1 LGTSSDNQPHPL
13 WRPLL
18 HPLSRHHQLQA
29 IAAQIQ
35 PGEHAAVDEIKHQ
48 GAALEAQDARRDPYH
63 QATGF
68 HGRLHCGEPLR
79 VPGEV
84 CSVLGWDGLG
94 QAIRQIQ
101 AAIHLLPEQLTPLGA
116 DGEGAVMQISAEVAQ
131 GITDAAPVIGAEVRG
146 QGHQLKTFGTQL
158 G

>member
-1 LGTSSDNQPHPL
+1 
-13 WRPLL
+13 
-18 HPLSRHHQLQA
+18 
-29 IAAQIQ
+29 
-35 PGEHAAVDEIKHQ
+35 
-48 GAALEAQDARRDPYH
+48 
-63 QATGF
+63 
-68 HGRLHCGEPLR
+68 
-79 VPGEV
+79 V

-116 DGEGAVMQISAEVAQ
+116 DGEGAVMQIPAQVAQ